1 MNAEQHDLGADLA
14 FLRAL
19 AEGGGESQRGTG
31 AALLVGGLLY
41 GLQCFVA
48 GAHAYGWVQ
57 QSERFQSLFATGITV
72 AFLLALQI
80 LVSQLAW
87 PWWIKFPMI
96 LAIAFPI
103 MFASYHYLV
112 RGTFIGAV
120 LNGRRYPRA
129 PMGSSGADAQARM
142 ERTA

>member
-1 MNAEQHDLGADLA
+1 VIPNIDVAHRDLPTLA
-14 FLRAL
+14 YAASYAL
-19 AEGGGESQRGTG
+19 AVWCWSFGLIGL
-31 AALLVGGLLY
+31 ALRFLSGYSATRRYIADASYWLY
-41 GLQCFVA
+41 LIHMPIV
-48 GAHAYGWVQ
+48 
-57 QSERFQSLFATGITV
+57 
-72 AFLLALQI
+72 LALQI

-87 PWWIKFPMI
+87 PWWIKFPLI

-129 PMGSSGADAQARM
+129 QMGSSGADAQARM